1 MPFPIALAFFAETP
15 PPTDLN
21 LVGAMGGAVAF
32 LAVTLVGLARYVA
45 GQHEELVERLEKI
58 QAAYMSDV
66 EALTEAASARA
77 ERLTDK
83 FTNELDKRDRV
94 LESVAVAVEKLTD
107 ELRTIKAG
115 RGA

>member
-1 MPFPIALAFFAETP
+1 MPPHIAAAFFADTP
-15 PPTDLN
+15 PPTDWN

-45 GQHEELVERLEKI
+45 GQHRELVDKLEKI
-58 QAAYMSDV
+58 QSAYMSDV
-66 EALTEAASARA
+66 KALTETASARA

-83 FTNELDKRDRV
+83 FTAELDKRDRV
-94 LESVAVAVEKLTD
+94 LETVAAAVEKLTD
-107 ELRTIKAG
+107 EVRTIKAG